1 MDVKVPDALV
11 PPLRFNIVQEKLYR
25 GAYPR
30 EINFEFLKNLR
41 LKTIISLTPLPIT
54 AETDLKLYEFA
65 INNNIDLIHVECAQS
80 GKGKKRGVPMGY
92 TTIVSV
98 MKYIIHNEYTPVYI
112 HCLNGGQVTS
122 LVVAC
127 LRKLQF
133 WSSISIFNEFIN
145 FTTNITVNDRSFV
158 EGFKGEINI
167 NPSDKADWLWVGMS
181 EGILSSHPRIR
192 ITKSQDYN
200 ENKRDNIC

>member
-54 AETDLKLYEFA
+54 AETDPKLYEFA

-200 ENKRDNIC
+200 ENKRENIC